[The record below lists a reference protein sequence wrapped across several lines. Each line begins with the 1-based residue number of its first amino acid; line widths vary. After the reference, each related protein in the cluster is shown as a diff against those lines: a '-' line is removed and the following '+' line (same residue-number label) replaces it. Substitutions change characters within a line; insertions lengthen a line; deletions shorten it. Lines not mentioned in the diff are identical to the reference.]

1 MSAFWSKAQGAARSA
16 RLLAAEGDPNGA
28 ANRAYYAMFNAA
40 RAALEART
48 NLDIVDVRRHSAVLQ
63 LFSLHI
69 VRAGLVDPSISRALN
84 EVFNVRAI
92 AGYDEEAVSPTDA
105 GELIESM
112 DAMLAAVEPLLKG
125 QP

>member
-63 LFSLHI
+63 LLSLHI

-84 EVFNVRAI
+84 EVFTSGR
-92 AGYDEEAVSPTDA
+92 SPVTTRRR
-105 GELIESM
+105 SRPPT
-112 DAMLAAVEPLLKG
+112 LAN
-125 QP
+125 